1 MITLDDIKSQWA
13 EDSKLD
19 NDLLDNES
27 TKIPQLHSKYLN
39 YLSDVRLITIR
50 KEQEYKTLIREKFE
64 YYTGKADDVVYQEN
78 PFDLK
83 VLKHRFY
90 QQRSAPRAPLL
101 LVFLFYLWYNSKSL
115 RFRQKGKPCAYAP
128 TALAFILYHIIL
140 HYTILH
146 HTI

>member
-13 EDSKLD
+13 DDSKLD

-39 YLSDVRLITIR
+39 YLSDVRLIKIR

-64 YYTGKADDVVYQEN
+64 YYTGKADDIVYQEN

-83 VLKHRFY
+83 VLKQDVPMYMDADPEIQNITTRINYYEEIIFFLEKVI
-90 QQRSAPRAPLL
+90 QQLNNRT
-101 LVFLFYLWYNSKSL
+101 FQIKNSIEW
-115 RFRQKGKPCAYAP
+115 QKFMQGSV
-128 TALAFILYHIIL
+128 
-140 HYTILH
+140 
-146 HTI
+146 

>member
-13 EDSKLD
+13 DDSKLD

-39 YLSDVRLITIR
+39 YLSDVRLIKIR

-64 YYTGKADDVVYQEN
+64 YYTGKADDLVYQEK

-83 VLKHRFY
+83 VLKQDVPMYMDADPEIQNITTRINYYEEIIFFLEKVI
-90 QQRSAPRAPLL
+90 QQLNNRT
-101 LVFLFYLWYNSKSL
+101 FQIKNSIDW
-115 RFRQKGKPCAYAP
+115 QKFMQGSV
-128 TALAFILYHIIL
+128 
-140 HYTILH
+140 
-146 HTI
+146 